1 MTFEE
6 LEEEVKRIKIKEEMT
21 DSRLEVLEANYDRLE
36 REVIYLENKLHQE
49 L

>member
-6 LEEEVKRIKIKEEMT
+6 LEEEVERMKIKAEMT
-21 DSRLEVLEANYDRLE
+21 DLRLEALEADYDRLE